1 MENATRMTNRRIN
14 EIIGLR
20 YDDLDKI
27 PEIVNKVR
35 SYLEANKN
43 IDQSNKPIV
52 FFKAFHLHHVT
63 FSYML
68 LQTPKTG
75 GHTWKLERISYIK
88 LRKLYPSMMLL
99 LLFLQL
105 LLTGNKIS

>member
-1 MENATRMTNRRIN
+1 MYYISNSTFSNIIVENATRMTNRRIN
-14 EIIGLR
+14 EIIGGLE

-52 FFKAFHLHHVT
+52 FFKSF
-63 FSYML
+63 FIFIM
-68 LQTPKTG
+68 
-75 GHTWKLERISYIK
+75 
-88 LRKLYPSMMLL
+88 
-99 LLFLQL
+99 
-105 LLTGNKIS
+105 